1 MAATM
6 QRLVM
11 PLFLAT
17 HLFFLLTQSSS
28 NAMPLDRHGG
38 DESVSLK
45 KTLDSAACDK
55 FCKGTVTCRISRQG
69 RNRIVIVAAFGMQ
82 TARVLYWWNTG
93 CSLVAKNECLKSR

>member
-1 MAATM
+1 MAATI

-28 NAMPLDRHGG
+28 NAMPLDR

-55 FCKGTVTCRISRQG
+55 FCKGTLTCRISRQG

-93 CSLVAKNECLKSR
+93 CSLVTKNECSKSR